1 MRKPWTVSQR
11 PCYDNLPQNVDDALL
26 IAVRDNRLIAQM
38 PQVTAVSPGPPY
50 QFGHPFRNPKSA
62 VHLEIMKSAA
72 ILPVEETK
80 VMKPVLR

>member
-1 MRKPWTVSQR
+1 MRKAWTVNQR

-26 IAVRDNRLIAQM
+26 IPVRDNPIIAQA
-38 PQVTAVSPGPPY
+38 PPVTAVSPGSPY
-50 QFGHPFRNPKSA
+50 QFGRPFRNPKSA